1 MINNNLL
8 TNLQHGF
15 VRGKSCQSNLVS
27 MINILTDAIEH
38 KLEVGLVY
46 TVFDSVPYRKP
57 IHKLK
62 KYGISDQLLI

>member
-15 VRGKSCQSNLVS
+15 VRGKSCQSNLLS

-62 KYGISDQLLI
+62 KCGISDQLLI